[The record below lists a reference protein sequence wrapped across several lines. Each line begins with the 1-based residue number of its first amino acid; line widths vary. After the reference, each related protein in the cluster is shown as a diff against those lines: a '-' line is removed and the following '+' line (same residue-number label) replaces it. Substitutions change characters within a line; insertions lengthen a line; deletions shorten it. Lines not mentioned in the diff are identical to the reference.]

1 MGLTKKDEDRGKHLA
16 ISGNIYFI
24 QFIDLQSLERFLM

>member
-1 MGLTKKDEDRGKHLA
+1 MGLTKKDEVNGKHLV

-24 QFIDLQSLERFLM
+24 QFIDLQSLEGDLM